1 MKIVKTVIKLHWKI
15 SEKQTDVFLK
25 YLEGIK
31 GAAEYKQAIV
41 AQWGHHSQ
49 SGQIADQMYLTDTGV
64 IIDHLK
70 KTKQKCF
77 SVYLNKGPLMSSSIL
92 ESHIYIH
99 TSGGSMIRSATIIPS
114 CSSMSRKAMTN
125 CAQADIKRGFFVQIF
140 FLLPA
145 RMRAMRLVW
154 IKNRSKWIWVFQLD
168 WTKIT
173 LLTVICVNNHFPWP
187 GISASAH
194 AKIFNFCLTYN
205 WQCAS
210 LWSSAM
216 LCLLL
221 TPYIHMNKQ
230 NITLL
235 MHALH

>member
-1 MKIVKTVIKLHWKI
+1 MYNATVLEYFVSIYDVKFLTEVTILKSSKKKKIGKQNFFCMARLDKNINKEMKIVKTVIKLHWKI

-114 CSSMSRKAMTN
+114 CSSISRKAMTN

-145 RMRAMRLVW
+145 RMRAMRLV
-154 IKNRSKWIWVFQLD
+154 
-168 WTKIT
+168 
-173 LLTVICVNNHFPWP
+173 
-187 GISASAH
+187 
-194 AKIFNFCLTYN
+194 
-205 WQCAS
+205 
-210 LWSSAM
+210 
-216 LCLLL
+216 
-221 TPYIHMNKQ
+221 
-230 NITLL
+230 
-235 MHALH
+235 